1 MVTLSQE
8 GWVKRNNAICSEGRM
23 GFPGKVAMVT
33 GAGSGIGL
41 ATARALAQAG
51 VRVALCDV
59 NRATLDNAA
68 TEVSRLGVTPLTFE
82 LDVTDRA
89 CVGAVVGDITR
100 TCGKLDILFNSAGI
114 LRQPT
119 PLLDMPEA
127 LWDQHWDVNLMGTIF
142 CAQAAAREMLRRQ
155 YGRIINVAS
164 VAGDLPRLK
173 MGHYCVTKAG
183 VKMFTKCLALELA
196 SRGVTVNAVAP
207 GPTDTPMIREIPATA
222 ASVEAADR
230 LAVQGDPAAFR
241 LGIPTGRL
249 STPEDQAAAVLFLA
263 SEAAA
268 QITGHL
274 LYVDGMAKLV

>member
-1 MVTLSQE
+1 
-8 GWVKRNNAICSEGRM
+8 
-23 GFPGKVAMVT
+23 MVT

-41 ATARALAQAG
+41 ATAQTLAQAG

-59 NRATLDNAA
+59 NRAALDRAA
-68 TEVSRLGVTPLTFE
+68 TEIGRIGVTPLSFE
-82 LDVTDRA
+82 LDVSDSAR
-89 CVGAVVGDITR
+89 VEAVVGEIAR

-114 LRQPT
+114 LRQPVK
-119 PLLDMPEA
+119 LLDMPDSV
-127 LWDQHWDVNLMGTIF
+127 WDQHWDVNLMGTMF

-164 VAGDLPRLK
+164 VAGDLPRLD

-196 SRGVTVNAVAP
+196 SRGVTVNAIAP
-207 GPTDTPMIREIPATA
+207 GPTDTPMIQAIPTA
-222 ASVEAADR
+222 DSALDTANRV
-230 LAVQGDPAAFR
+230 AVAGDPEAFR

-263 SEAAA
+263 SEAAS
-268 QITGHL
+268 QITGHI
-274 LYVDGMAKLV
+274 LYVDGMARLA

>member
-1 MVTLSQE
+1 
-8 GWVKRNNAICSEGRM
+8 M

-33 GAGSGIGL
+33 GAGSGIGF

-59 NRATLDNAA
+59 NREALDKAA
-68 TEVSRLGVTPLTFE
+68 SEVARIGITPLTYE
-82 LDVTDRA
+82 LDVADRA
-89 CVGAVVGDITR
+89 RVDAVVGDIAR
-100 TCGKLDILFNSAGI
+100 ACGKLDILFNAAGI
-114 LRQPT
+114 LQQPIN
-119 PLLDMPEA
+119 LLEMSEA

-142 CAQAAAREMLRRQ
+142 CAQAAAHEMIRRQ

-164 VAGDLPRLK
+164 IAGDLPRLK

-183 VKMFTKCLALELA
+183 VKMLTKCLALELA
-196 SRGVTVNAVAP
+196 SRGVTVNAIAP
-207 GPTDTPMIREIPATA
+207 GPTDTPMIRGISA
-222 ASVEAADR
+222 ADASLEAAHR
-230 LAVQGDPAAFR
+230 VAVQGAPEAFR

-268 QITGHL
+268 QITGHI

>member
-1 MVTLSQE
+1 
-8 GWVKRNNAICSEGRM
+8 M

-41 ATARALAQAG
+41 ATARALAHAG

-59 NRATLDNAA
+59 HREALDRAASEIA
-68 TEVSRLGVTPLTFE
+68 RVGITPLTFE
-82 LDVTDRA
+82 LDVTERA
-89 CVGAVVGDITR
+89 RVAAVVGDIAR
-100 TCGKLDILFNSAGI
+100 TCGKLDILFNAAGI

-119 PLLDMPEA
+119 PLIDMSDA
-127 LWDQHWDVNLMGTIF
+127 LWDQHWDVNLMGTIC
-142 CAQAAAREMLRRQ
+142 CAQAAAQEMIRRQ

-164 VAGDLPRLK
+164 IAGDLPRLN

-183 VKMFTKCLALELA
+183 VKMLTKCLALELA
-196 SRGVTVNAVAP
+196 SRGVTVNAIAP
-207 GPTDTPMIREIPATA
+207 GPTDTPMLRGMPADE
-222 ASVEAADR
+222 ASLEAVHR
-230 LAVQGDPAAFR
+230 FAVQGAPEAFR

-249 STPEDQAAAVLFLA
+249 SSPEDQATAVLFLA

-268 QITGHL
+268 QITGHI

>member
-1 MVTLSQE
+1 
-8 GWVKRNNAICSEGRM
+8 M

-33 GAGSGIGL
+33 GAASGIGL

-59 NRATLDNAA
+59 NRGALDSAA
-68 TEVSRLGVTPLTFE
+68 AEIARIGVTPLAIE
-82 LDVTDRA
+82 LDVADHARVDA
-89 CVGAVVGDITR
+89 MVGDIVR

-114 LRQPT
+114 FRQPVG
-119 PLLDMPEA
+119 LLDMPDA
-127 LWDQHWDVNLMGTIF
+127 WWDQHWEVNLMGTIF
-142 CAQAAAREMLRRQ
+142 CAQAAAREMVRRQ

-164 VAGDLPRLK
+164 IAGDLPRLN

-196 SRGVTVNAVAP
+196 GRGITVNAIAP
-207 GPTDTPMIREIPATA
+207 GPTDTPMIRGIPADD
-222 ASVEAADR
+222 ASLDATHR
-230 LAVQGDPAAFR
+230 FAVQGAAEAYR

-263 SEAAA
+263 SEAAV
-268 QITGHL
+268 QITGHI
-274 LYVDGMAKLV
+274 LYVDGMAKLA

>member
-1 MVTLSQE
+1 
-8 GWVKRNNAICSEGRM
+8 
-23 GFPGKVAMVT
+23 MVT

-59 NRATLDNAA
+59 DHEALDQAA
-68 TEVSRLGVTPLTFE
+68 SGIARIGITPLSFE

-89 CVGAVVGDITR
+89 QVYAVVGDIAR
-100 TCGKLDILFNSAGI
+100 TCGKLDILFNAAGI

-119 PLLDMPEA
+119 NLLDMSDA
-127 LWDQHWDVNLMGTIF
+127 LWDQHWEVNLMGTIF
-142 CAQAAAREMLRRQ
+142 CAQAAAQEMIRRQ

-164 VAGDLPRLK
+164 IAGDLPRLK
-173 MGHYCVTKAG
+173 MGHYCITKAG
-183 VKMFTKCLALELA
+183 VKMLTKCLALELA
-196 SRGVTVNAVAP
+196 SRGVTVNAIAP
-207 GPTDTPMIREIPATA
+207 GPTDTPMIRGMSTDD
-222 ASVEAADR
+222 ASPEAAHR
-230 LAVQGDPAAFR
+230 FAVEGAPEAFR

-268 QITGHL
+268 QITGHI

>member
-1 MVTLSQE
+1 
-8 GWVKRNNAICSEGRM
+8 M

-59 NRATLDNAA
+59 NREALDSAA
-68 TEVSRLGVTPLTFE
+68 TEIARIGITPLIFE
-82 LDVTDRA
+82 LNVTEHARVD
-89 CVGAVVGDITR
+89 AVVGDIAR
-100 TCGKLDILFNSAGI
+100 TCGKLDILLNAAGI
-114 LRQPT
+114 LQQPID
-119 PLLDMPEA
+119 LLEMSEA
-127 LWDQHWDVNLMGTIF
+127 LWDRHWDVNLLGTIF
-142 CAQAAAREMLRRQ
+142 CAQAAAREMVRRQ

-164 VAGDLPRLK
+164 IAGDLPRLN

-196 SRGVTVNAVAP
+196 SRGVTVNAIAP
-207 GPTDTPMIREIPATA
+207 GPTDTPMIRGIPAGG
-222 ASVEAADR
+222 ASLEAAHR
-230 LAVQGDPAAFR
+230 FAVQGAPEAFR

-249 STPEDQAAAVLFLA
+249 STPEDQAATVLFLA

-268 QITGHL
+268 QITGHI
-274 LYVDGMAKLV
+274 LYVDGMAKLA

>member
-1 MVTLSQE
+1 
-8 GWVKRNNAICSEGRM
+8 M

-41 ATARALAQAG
+41 ASAKALAQAG

-59 NRATLDNAA
+59 NRPALDQAA
-68 TEVSRLGVTPLTFE
+68 SEIARTGITPLRFE
-82 LDVTDRA
+82 VDVSDGA
-89 CVGAVVGDITR
+89 QVNAVVGDIAR
-100 TCGKLDILFNSAGI
+100 TCGKLDILFNAAGI

-119 PLLDMPEA
+119 NLLEMSDT
-127 LWDQHWDVNLMGTIF
+127 LWDQHWDVNLMGTVF
-142 CAQAAAREMLRRQ
+142 CAQAAAQEMIRRQ
-155 YGRIINVAS
+155 HGRIINVAS
-164 VAGDLPRLK
+164 IAGDLPRLNI
-173 MGHYCVTKAG
+173 GHYCITKAS

-196 SRGVTVNAVAP
+196 SRGVTVNAIAP
-207 GPTDTPMIREIPATA
+207 GPTDTPMIRGMSTDD
-222 ASVEAADR
+222 ASLE
-230 LAVQGDPAAFR
+230 AVQRFAVEGVREAFR

-268 QITGHL
+268 QITGHI

>member
-1 MVTLSQE
+1 
-8 GWVKRNNAICSEGRM
+8 M

-41 ATARALAQAG
+41 AAARALAQAG

-59 NRATLDNAA
+59 NRAALDGAA
-68 TEVSRLGVTPLTFE
+68 VEIARVGVTPLTFE
-82 LDVTDRA
+82 LNVADHARVE
-89 CVGAVVGDITR
+89 AVIGEIAR
-100 TCGKLDILFNSAGI
+100 TCSKLDILLNSAGI
-114 LRQPT
+114 LRQPVS
-119 PLLDMPEA
+119 LLEMPDS

-142 CAQAAAREMLRRQ
+142 CGQAAAREMVRRQ
-155 YGRIINVAS
+155 YGRIINVTS
-164 VAGDLPRLK
+164 VAGDLPRLD

-196 SRGVTVNAVAP
+196 SRGVTVNAIAP
-207 GPTDTPMIREIPATA
+207 GPTDTPMIRQLPTADASPEA
-222 ASVEAADR
+222 ASR
-230 LAVQGDPAAFR
+230 AVVGGDPGAFR

-268 QITGHL
+268 QITGHI
-274 LYVDGMAKLV
+274 LYVDGMAKLA

>member
-1 MVTLSQE
+1 
-8 GWVKRNNAICSEGRM
+8 
-23 GFPGKVAMVT
+23 MVT

-59 NRATLDNAA
+59 NREALDQVASGIA
-68 TEVSRLGVTPLTFE
+68 RIGITPLSFE

-89 CVGAVVGDITR
+89 QVHAVVGDIAR
-100 TCGKLDILFNSAGI
+100 SCGKLDILFNAAGI

-119 PLLDMPEA
+119 NLLEMSDS
-127 LWDQHWDVNLMGTIF
+127 LWDQHWDVNLMGTLF
-142 CAQAAAREMLRRQ
+142 CAQAAAQEMIRRQ

-164 VAGDLPRLK
+164 IAGDLPRLN
-173 MGHYCVTKAG
+173 MGHYCITKAG
-183 VKMFTKCLALELA
+183 VKMLTKCLALELA
-196 SRGVTVNAVAP
+196 SRGVTVNAIAP
-207 GPTDTPMIREIPATA
+207 GPTDTPMIRGMPTDD
-222 ASVEAADR
+222 ASPEAVRRFAVEGA
-230 LAVQGDPAAFR
+230 PEAFR

-263 SEAAA
+263 SEVAA
-268 QITGHL
+268 QITGHI

>member
-1 MVTLSQE
+1 
-8 GWVKRNNAICSEGRM
+8 
-23 GFPGKVAMVT
+23 MVT

-59 NRATLDNAA
+59 DHEALDQAA
-68 TEVSRLGVTPLTFE
+68 SGIARIGITPLSFE

-89 CVGAVVGDITR
+89 QVHAVVGDIAR
-100 TCGKLDILFNSAGI
+100 TCGKLDILFNAAGI
-114 LRQPT
+114 LRQPSS
-119 PLLDMPEA
+119 LLEMSDT

-142 CAQAAAREMLRRQ
+142 CAQAAAQEMIRRQ

-164 VAGDLPRLK
+164 IAGDLPRLN
-173 MGHYCVTKAG
+173 MGHYCITKAG
-183 VKMFTKCLALELA
+183 VKMLTKCLALELA
-196 SRGVTVNAVAP
+196 SRGVTVNAIAP
-207 GPTDTPMIREIPATA
+207 GPTDTPMIRGMPTED
-222 ASVEAADR
+222 ASPEALRRFAVEGA
-230 LAVQGDPAAFR
+230 PEAFR

-268 QITGHL
+268 QITGHI